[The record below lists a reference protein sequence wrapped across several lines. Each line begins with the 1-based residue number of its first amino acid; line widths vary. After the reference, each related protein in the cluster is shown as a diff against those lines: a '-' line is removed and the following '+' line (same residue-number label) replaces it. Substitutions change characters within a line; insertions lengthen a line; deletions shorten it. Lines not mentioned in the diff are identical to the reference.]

1 MVVTLD
7 FPSSQKLIKTQVFI
21 FFAWPIERFWKAA
34 NAWFSATPCS
44 TLQSLLF
51 FYSRGFFNPYTQ
63 ALLGVPLAAAAQP
76 AQPTAAATASAALN
90 HHPLLGQLQVCLFPC
105 SLTILPINVPFTLQG
120 IRQGLNFPGLGPHH
134 QGAVTVSASPTVAS
148 SATTVPVATPVVD
161 TYLSQGIGPI
171 SHGVSDICPKNESHF
186 HLFFAYRQPYPRAN
200 KGLLP
205 TEEVALQH
213 SKNGAF
219 SRSELFME
227 THNTTRFFA
236 EKARI
241 HRVCISTT
249 TTRVV
254 S

>member
-171 SHGVSDICPKNESHF
+171 SHGVSDICPKNEYHF
-186 HLFFAYRQPYPRAN
+186 HLF
-200 KGLLP
+200 LLTGNLIQGP
-205 TEEVALQH
+205 TKVRSLLKKLHCSIAKMVHLVAQSFSWRHTILQDFLL
-213 SKNGAF
+213 K
-219 SRSELFME
+219 
-227 THNTTRFFA
+227 
-236 EKARI
+236 K
-241 HRVCISTT
+241 RVSIACISTT

>member
-1 MVVTLD
+1 M
-7 FPSSQKLIKTQVFI
+7 
-21 FFAWPIERFWKAA
+21 
-34 NAWFSATPCS
+34 
-44 TLQSLLF
+44 
-51 FYSRGFFNPYTQ
+51 G
-63 ALLGVPLAAAAQP
+63 
-76 AQPTAAATASAALN
+76 
-90 HHPLLGQLQVCLFPC
+90 
-105 SLTILPINVPFTLQG
+105 
-120 IRQGLNFPGLGPHH
+120 
-134 QGAVTVSASPTVAS
+134 
-148 SATTVPVATPVVD
+148 
-161 TYLSQGIGPI
+161 
-171 SHGVSDICPKNESHF
+171 
-186 HLFFAYRQPYPRAN
+186 QPYPRAN

-236 EKARI
+236 EDARI

>member
-1 MVVTLD
+1 MYH
-7 FPSSQKLIKTQVFI
+7 
-21 FFAWPIERFWKAA
+21 
-34 NAWFSATPCS
+34 
-44 TLQSLLF
+44 LLF
-51 FYSRGFFNPYTQ
+51 
-63 ALLGVPLAAAAQP
+63 
-76 AQPTAAATASAALN
+76 
-90 HHPLLGQLQVCLFPC
+90 
-105 SLTILPINVPFTLQG
+105 QG

-171 SHGVSDICPKNESHF
+171 SHGVSNICPKNESHF

-236 EKARI
+236 DTCAYPSRVYQYYYNARSQLI
-241 HRVCISTT
+241 FAQIIQSDIKTT
-249 TTRVV
+249 T
-254 S
+254 SKLLSNYLHFLFICDLYKILQLWSSKNIA